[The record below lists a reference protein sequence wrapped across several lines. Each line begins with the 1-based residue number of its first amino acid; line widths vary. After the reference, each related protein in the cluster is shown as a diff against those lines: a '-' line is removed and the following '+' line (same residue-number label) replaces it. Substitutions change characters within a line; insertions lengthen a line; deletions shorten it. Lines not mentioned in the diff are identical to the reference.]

1 MGSRLAVPYSP
12 KLMLF
17 TRVSTAYKK
26 QGAPEWR
33 SLFTIYYLNEKLADP
48 DWRII
53 VLPVCSYQQRTE
65 SKGHLYIY
73 VHPGIWQ

>member
-1 MGSRLAVPYSP
+1 MGSRLVAPYSA

-17 TRVSTAYKK
+17 TCVSTVYKK

-33 SLFTIYYLNEKLADP
+33 SLFTIYYLNEMLANP

-53 VLPVCSYQQRTE
+53 VLVVHSYQQRTE